1 VMAYFA
7 GVKVQEL
14 PTSIVPP
21 VRTSNPI
28 VAIGTSQQV
37 PNPNEPKLIYSFDE
51 YVSVF
56 GYTGDYNVHTLDE
69 VADVAFKLYKVAP
82 IVFISIGTDATDI
95 TTYTPANLINA
106 ITRWID
112 QIFFLFRMVP
122 GTLIIPKGS
131 QDPSVAIAMAS
142 NMEVVSSLFQGM
154 AIADIPDAQDPS
166 AVAGYKN
173 TNNLIDDNLI
183 LAYPSVEFDGKIY
196 NLSTHIACMQA
207 RIDARNDSI
216 PYMLASNQNIK
227 AVRAKYTLTLDQAN
241 NIRGNGIVTAVSFIG
256 GLRSWGDRTS
266 AYPSSTDPAQAQIVI
281 KRMNN
286 WLRER
291 LIRTYWQFVD
301 QPLSERLLKTI
312 RDSVQS
318 DLNGLKGRGIIIDGR
333 VEVLPQENPLPDL
346 IDGLLRFHIYWTP
359 SPAVR
364 EIDFLVEFD
373 PTAATQIFRAIQ

>member
-1 VMAYFA
+1 MAYFA

-21 VRTSNPI
+21 VRVSNPI

-37 PNPNEPKLIYSFDE
+37 PNPNEPKLVYNFEE
-51 YVSVF
+51 YQATF

-82 IVFISIGTDATDI
+82 VVFISIGTDATD
-95 TTYTPANLINA
+95 TVNTFTSTNLIYA
-106 ITRWID
+106 ISQWID

-142 NMEVVSSLFQGM
+142 NMEVISSLFQGM
-154 AIADIPDAQDPS
+154 AIADIPDTQDPT
-166 AVAGYKN
+166 AVANYKN
-173 TNNLIDDNLI
+173 TNNLVDDNLI
-183 LAYPSVEFDGKIY
+183 LTYPSVEFDGKTY
-196 NLSTHIACMQA
+196 NLSTHVACMQA
-207 RIDARNDSI
+207 RLDAQNDGI
-216 PYMLASNQNIK
+216 PYKLASNQTIK
-227 AVRAKYTLTLDQAN
+227 AVKAKYTLTLDQAN
-241 NIRGNGIVTAVSFIG
+241 NIRGNGIVTVLNFIG

-266 AYPSSTDPAQAQIVI
+266 AYPASTDPVQAQIVI
-281 KRMNN
+281 KRMTN

-301 QPLSERLLKTI
+301 QELSERLLKTI

-373 PTAATQIFRAIQ
+373 PNAATQVFRALQ

>member
-1 VMAYFA
+1 MAYFA

-21 VRTSNPI
+21 VRTNNPI
-28 VAIGTSQQV
+28 VAIGTSVQQ
-37 PNPNEPKLIYSFDE
+37 PNPNEPKLVYTFDE
-51 YVSVF
+51 YVNIF
-56 GYTGDYNVHTLDE
+56 GYDGNYNVHTLDE

-82 IVFISIGTDATDI
+82 VVFISIGTDATD
-95 TTYTPANLINA
+95 TVNTFTPTNLINA
-106 ITRWID
+106 LSEYLD

-131 QDPSVAIAMAS
+131 ENPSVAIAMAS

-154 AIADIPDAQDPS
+154 AIADIPDAQTPS
-166 AVAGYKN
+166 NVANYKN
-173 TNNLIDDNLI
+173 NNNLIDDNLI
-183 LAYPSVEFDGKIY
+183 LTYPSVEFDGKLY
-196 NLSTHIACMQA
+196 HLSTHIACMQA
-207 RIDARNDSI
+207 RIDAQNDGI
-216 PYMLASNQNIK
+216 PYMLASNQNVK
-227 AVRAKYTLTLDQAN
+227 AVKAKYTLTLDQAN
-241 NIRGNGIVTAVSFIG
+241 TVRGNGIVTVLNFIG

-312 RDSVQS
+312 RDSLQS
-318 DLNGLKGRGIIIDGR
+318 DLNGLKGRGIIIDAR
-333 VEVLPQENPLPDL
+333 VEVLPEENPLPDL

-373 PTAATQIFRAIQ
+373 PRAAEQIFRALQ

>member
-1 VMAYFA
+1 MAYFA

-28 VAIGTSQQV
+28 VAIGTSQQL
-37 PNPNEPKLIYSFDE
+37 PNPNEPKLVYSFEE
-51 YVSVF
+51 YQTIF

-82 IVFISIGTDATDI
+82 VVFISIGTDATD
-95 TTYTPANLINA
+95 TTNTFTPTNLINA
-106 ITRWID
+106 ISQWID

-122 GTLIIPKGS
+122 GTLVIPKGS
-131 QDPSVAIAMAS
+131 QDPSVVIAMAS
-142 NMEVVSSLFQGM
+142 NMEVISSLFQGM
-154 AIADIPDAQDPS
+154 AVADIPDAQDPS

-183 LAYPSVEFDGKIY
+183 LAYPSVEFDNKTY

-207 RIDARNDSI
+207 RLDAQNDGI

-227 AVRAKYTLTLDQAN
+227 AVKAKYTLTLDQAN
-241 NIRGNGIVTAVSFIG
+241 NIRGNGIVTVLNFIG
-256 GLRSWGDRTS
+256 GLRGWGDRTS
-266 AYPSSTDPAQAQIVI
+266 AYPASTDPVQAQIVI
-281 KRMNN
+281 KRMTN

-333 VEVLPQENPLPDL
+333 VEVLPEENPLPDL

-373 PTAATQIFRAIQ
+373 PSAATQIFRAVQ